1 MFTKLRNKI
10 NFVYLFFLMLRA
22 DKILFNLK
30 VDFRVTR
37 NVEPM

>member
-10 NFVYLFFLMLRA
+10 NFVYLFLMLRA